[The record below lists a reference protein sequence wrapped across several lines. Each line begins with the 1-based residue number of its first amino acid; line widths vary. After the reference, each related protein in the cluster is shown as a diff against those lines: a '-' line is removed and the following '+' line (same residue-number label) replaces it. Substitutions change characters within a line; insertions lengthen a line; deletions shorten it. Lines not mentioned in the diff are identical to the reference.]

1 MNDMGRRSLLLYGLL
16 LFVIGAFAQSD
27 DDFSIKEGDLLCFK
41 KDVNALVVVDL
52 SGTQYGKENIYE
64 EYRQTERVELPQ
76 KILDHALSDFC
87 IQFNYQNK
95 NGLQVDSENP
105 DVAYRMEIH
114 LLQLNQGNAGGVLNI
129 DDKTSGGAKISGMI
143 HLKEISSN
151 NNLCVLEFHEISG
164 ESKLSKKARIAS
176 AFEELG
182 FRLGKL
188 VK

>member
-1 MNDMGRRSLLLYGLL
+1 MKYMGRRSLLLLSLL
-16 LFVIGAFAQSD
+16 CYLVGAFAQAD
-27 DDFSIKEGDLLCFK
+27 DEIIVKEGSLLCFK

-64 EYRQTERVELPQ
+64 EYRQTERVELPP
-76 KILDHALSDFC
+76 KILDRALSDFC

-143 HLKEISSN
+143 NLKEISSN

-182 FRLGKL
+182 FRLGRL